1 MARYNKLGYA
11 VDQIICE
18 DTALPNAGS
27 ADLTNVVTLDS
38 RKSGNLRILV
48 CAASTTVEL
57 AGGASLTLTPSV
69 GTTTAATSLV
79 LPATIIT
86 QAVQTTVTWL
96 PGVPMCEIIIPRSLI
111 GANKYLKLIAKTT
124 ADESAD
130 KIEAYLLAD

>member
-1 MARYNKLGYA
+1 MAKYNKLGFMT
-11 VDQIICE
+11 DQIICE

-79 LPATIIT
+79 LPSTIIT
-86 QAVQTTVTWL
+86 QAVQTTASWA
-96 PGVPMCEIIIPRSLI
+96 PGMPMCEIIIPRSLI